1 MAKNTA
7 SKIITY
13 RGEDMTL
20 REVSLETTLPLNQ
33 LMFKYEM
40 GLRGQELILRVAG
53 NRAFLNGKYRSAAWM
68 SSITKGNQQ
77 QSGEFGLTAPTV
89 GLQKK
94 GAARL
99 SEQHCPALL
108 TPTEALE
115 VFHLAQTRAYT
126 QDVIADMY
134 GISNKTVSNIKRGRR
149 WGWLTA
155 PLLLMIRE
163 ETKK

>member
-7 SKIITY
+7 SKTITY
-13 RGEDMTL
+13 RGKDMTL

-33 LMFKYEM
+33 LMYKYEM
-40 GLRGQELILRVAG
+40 GLRGQELITRVAG
-53 NRAFLNGKYRSAAWM
+53 NRALLNGKYRSAAWM
-68 SSITKGNQQ
+68 SSITKGNQE
-77 QSGEFGLTAPTV
+77 QSGEFGLTVPTL

-99 SEQHCPALL
+99 SEQHCPCILS
-108 TPTEALE
+108 PSQALE
-115 VFHLAQTRAYT
+115 VFYLAQTKAYT
-126 QDVIADMY
+126 QTVIAETY

-155 PLLLMIRE
+155 PLLLEIRE
-163 ETKK
+163 EAKK